1 MGISGGSSSGKS
13 ESAGYGYS
21 SSLANSVNAAQNTSS
36 QNVWGAQAPALGNLY
51 QQAQDKAGQ
60 GVDAG
65 SAGAMAT
72 GIGALSK
79 LAGGTTPL
87 DQFATPNSALA
98 QQQLGAAAT
107 QIGNQF
113 NRVVLPGLTSSA
125 GVAGA
130 LGGSRDMLARGL
142 AASDAQQQIA
152 DAGTS
157 IYSNMWNSA
166 ASAAAGKTDAMLSA
180 GQALPGAALQN
191 FGLSWAP
198 LQQLAG
204 ILGGPTVLGQS
215 SGNSFGLSQAG
226 SQSENWN
233 SSKSTQSASNFGFNF
248 F

>member
-1 MGISGGSSSGKS
+1 MGMSGGSSSGQS
-13 ESAGYGYS
+13 SSSGYGYS
-21 SSLANSVNAAQNTSS
+21 SSLANSVNASQST
-36 QNVWGAQAPALGNLY
+36 QNVWGGQAPALESLY
-51 QQAQDKAGQ
+51 GQAQQKAGQ

-79 LAGGTTPL
+79 MAGGTTPL
-87 DQFATPNSALA
+87 DQFANPNSALA
-98 QQQLGAAAT
+98 NQQLGVAAN
-107 QIGNQF
+107 QIGDQF
-113 NRVVLPGLTSSA
+113 NRVTMPGLTSSA

-130 LGGSRDMLARGL
+130 LGGSRDGIARGI
-142 AASDAQQQIA
+142 AASDAQRQIA

-191 FGLSWAP
+191 YGLSWAP
-198 LQQLAG
+198 LQQLSG
-204 ILGGPTVLGQS
+204 ILGGPTVLGS
-215 SGNSFGLSQAG
+215 SNSLGVSQAG
-226 SQSENWN
+226 TQSENWN
-233 SSKSTQSASNFGFNF
+233 SAKSSQSAANFGFNF